1 MIYNQNLKRNT
12 NRIGKQQITKTTLSR
27 LFSVPPLQV
36 LDFYMDVCVSDIGN
50 YENPTQIQIILTV
63 ELGNVSTS
71 QLSEHRVEKFEG
83 HQYIF
88 NKARKSLVY

>member
-1 MIYNQNLKRNT
+1 M
-12 NRIGKQQITKTTLSR
+12 
-27 LFSVPPLQV
+27 QV
-36 LDFYMDVCVSDIGN
+36 LDFYMEVCVSAIGN

-88 NKARKSLVY
+88 NKARNHSCIEKKPWNIKFGLLS